1 MDEMEIIYK
10 ILMIILL
17 SEIYYE
23 SCKLVTLGVNLLS
36 RMGDMDTHLNAID
49 TNTDRPL
56 KTLEETIYD
65 YE

>member
-17 SEIYYE
+17 SAIYYE

-36 RMGDMDTHLNAID
+36 RMGNMDTHLNAID
-49 TNTDRPL
+49 TNTDRRS